1 MILLKGLFL
10 SYSSAKYPV
19 RTAIRTGYYIIYKNS
34 ADNTAEILLQFFR
47 KVGVEVHHIQI
58 VVVDEFQIGREQVHI
73 FQAVL
78 VPAHGVDT
86 GAGRIAAHALHPG
99 IITGAEVMDGIG
111 VLSRFHKKE
120 SLMGEPLVGNSI
132 YTFLD
137 IAAGL
142 DKKEWKRLQGYFRA
156 FEALEVRLTDRELTR
171 EQEAYMETK
180 RGKKGKKL
188 R

>member
-1 MILLKGLFL
+1 MKLPGVSILLLVLLVLLILQSIGGVLQIQDYRK
-10 SYSSAKYPV
+10 AV
-19 RTAIRTGYYIIYKNS
+19 RRMHQLGNVGMGQKRGKLLDGHVAI
-34 ADNTAEILLQFFR
+34 
-47 KVGVEVHHIQI
+47 
-58 VVVDEFQIGREQVHI
+58 
-73 FQAVL
+73 
-78 VPAHGVDT
+78 
-86 GAGRIAAHALHPG
+86 IACDSEG

-120 SLMGEPLVGNSI
+120 TLMGEPLVGNSI

-137 IAAGL
+137 MAAGL

-156 FEALEVRLTDRELTR
+156 FEALEVRLNDDRELTR

>member
-1 MILLKGLFL
+1 MKLSGASVFLLVILILIVLQSFGGYLQIQDYRKAVRRMHKLGNVGMGQKRGKFL
-10 SYSSAKYPV
+10 DGHV
-19 RTAIRTGYYIIYKNS
+19 AII
-34 ADNTAEILLQFFR
+34 ACDNE
-47 KVGVEVHHIQI
+47 
-58 VVVDEFQIGREQVHI
+58 
-73 FQAVL
+73 
-78 VPAHGVDT
+78 
-86 GAGRIAAHALHPG
+86 G

-120 SLMGEPLVGNSI
+120 SLMEIPLVGTSI

-142 DKKEWKRLQGYFRA
+142 EKKEWKRLQGYFRA

-171 EQEAYMETK
+171 EQEAYMKTK
-180 RGKKGKKL
+180 RGQRGKRL

>member
-1 MILLKGLFL
+1 MIMSKMGINVRTGGNVMKIGGISVLLLVIFILLILQSFGGFL
-10 SYSSAKYPV
+10 QIQDYRKAV
-19 RTAIRTGYYIIYKNS
+19 RRMHQLGNVGMGQKRGRFLDGHVAII
-34 ADNTAEILLQFFR
+34 ACDNE
-47 KVGVEVHHIQI
+47 
-58 VVVDEFQIGREQVHI
+58 
-73 FQAVL
+73 
-78 VPAHGVDT
+78 
-86 GAGRIAAHALHPG
+86 G

-111 VLSRFHKKE
+111 ILSRFHKKE

-142 DKKEWKRLQGYFRA
+142 DKKEWKKLQGYFRA
-156 FEALEVRLTDRELTR
+156 FEALEVRLSDRELTR

>member
-1 MILLKGLFL
+1 MKLPGISILLLVLLVLLILQSIGGVLQIQDYRK
-10 SYSSAKYPV
+10 AV
-19 RTAIRTGYYIIYKNS
+19 RRMHQLGNVGMGQKRGKLLDGHVAI
-34 ADNTAEILLQFFR
+34 
-47 KVGVEVHHIQI
+47 
-58 VVVDEFQIGREQVHI
+58 
-73 FQAVL
+73 
-78 VPAHGVDT
+78 
-86 GAGRIAAHALHPG
+86 IACDSEG

-120 SLMGEPLVGNSI
+120 TLMGEPLVGNSI

-137 IAAGL
+137 MAAGL

-156 FEALEVRLTDRELTR
+156 FEALEVRLNDDRELTR

>member
-1 MILLKGLFL
+1 MKLGGVSVLLLALLVLLILQSIGGVLQIQDYRK
-10 SYSSAKYPV
+10 AV
-19 RTAIRTGYYIIYKNS
+19 RRMHQLGNVGMGQKRGKLLDGHVAI
-34 ADNTAEILLQFFR
+34 
-47 KVGVEVHHIQI
+47 
-58 VVVDEFQIGREQVHI
+58 
-73 FQAVL
+73 
-78 VPAHGVDT
+78 
-86 GAGRIAAHALHPG
+86 IACDSEG

-120 SLMGEPLVGNSI
+120 SLMGVPRVGSRI

-137 IAAGL
+137 MSKEL

-156 FEALEVRLTDRELTR
+156 LEALEVRLTDRELTR
-171 EQEAYMETK
+171 EQEAFMETK

>member
-1 MILLKGLFL
+1 MKLPGISILLLVLLVLLILQSIGGVLQIQDYRK
-10 SYSSAKYPV
+10 AV
-19 RTAIRTGYYIIYKNS
+19 RRMHQLGNVGMGQKRGKLLDGHVAI
-34 ADNTAEILLQFFR
+34 
-47 KVGVEVHHIQI
+47 
-58 VVVDEFQIGREQVHI
+58 
-73 FQAVL
+73 
-78 VPAHGVDT
+78 
-86 GAGRIAAHALHPG
+86 IACDSEG

-120 SLMGEPLVGNSI
+120 TLMGEPLVGNSI

-137 IAAGL
+137 MAAGL

-156 FEALEVRLTDRELTR
+156 FEALEVSLNDDRELTR

>member
-1 MILLKGLFL
+1 MKLSGISVALLILFTLFVL
-10 SYSSAKYPV
+10 QSIGGFMQIQDYRKAV
-19 RTAIRTGYYIIYKNS
+19 RRMHQLGNVGMGQKRGKFLDGHVAI
-34 ADNTAEILLQFFR
+34 
-47 KVGVEVHHIQI
+47 
-58 VVVDEFQIGREQVHI
+58 
-73 FQAVL
+73 
-78 VPAHGVDT
+78 
-86 GAGRIAAHALHPG
+86 IACDSEG

-120 SLMGEPLVGNSI
+120 TLMEVPLVGTSI

-137 IAAGL
+137 MAAQL
-142 DKKEWKRLQGYFRA
+142 DKKEWKKLQGYFRA
-156 FEALEVRLTDRELTR
+156 LEALEVRLSDRELTR

>member
-1 MILLKGLFL
+1 MKLPGVSILLLVLLVLLILQSIGGVLQIQDYRK
-10 SYSSAKYPV
+10 AV
-19 RTAIRTGYYIIYKNS
+19 RRMHQLGNVGMGQKRGKLLDGHVAI
-34 ADNTAEILLQFFR
+34 
-47 KVGVEVHHIQI
+47 
-58 VVVDEFQIGREQVHI
+58 
-73 FQAVL
+73 
-78 VPAHGVDT
+78 
-86 GAGRIAAHALHPG
+86 IACDSEG

-120 SLMGEPLVGNSI
+120 TLMGEPLVGNSI

-137 IAAGL
+137 MAAGL

-156 FEALEVRLTDRELTR
+156 FEALEVRFNDDMELTR